1 MSPLS
6 FCLQRYAHGTV
17 MEHDFG
23 DVLIGQH
30 MLMFRKTGMHYQ
42 LNFLNVFL
50 FHVILIFM
58 VLYIK

>member
-1 MSPLS
+1 
-6 FCLQRYAHGTV
+6 